1 MLPGLPAT
9 LCFAVIPNG
18 APYQMP
24 GLPMLRIVILGIDPS
39 GLPFSLCSNVIPRGL
54 LTQSLS
60 NKREAFVWLFSFS
73 PAYTSE
79 LVTLP

>member
-1 MLPGLPAT
+1 
-9 LCFAVIPNG
+9 
-18 APYQMP
+18 
-24 GLPMLRIVILGIDPS
+24 MLRIVFLGIAPS
-39 GLPFSLCSNVIPRGL
+39 GLPFSLCSNVIPRVL
-54 LTQSLS
+54 LTQSRDCQCFALSSSALILTQSLS

>member
-1 MLPGLPAT
+1 
-9 LCFAVIPNG
+9 
-18 APYQMP
+18 MP

-39 GLPFSLCSNVIPRGL
+39 GLPFSLSSNVIQRGL

>member
-18 APYQMP
+18 ALYQMP

-60 NKREAFVWLFSFS
+60 NKREAFAFGFSHS
-73 PAYTSE
+73 HQLTQAS
-79 LVTLP
+79 L